1 MTEPMTMAEALRVR
15 LSETMGPVTFDA
27 LAPHLER
34 DAVVIVAAH
43 LDLVEA
49 GIAVAQDDT
58 EKVSGWIADGTFRK
72 PSASER
78 ARWKD
83 QMGREWMSVVVQ
95 PFVLVQ
101 DPPTS
106 SDLTSMS

>member
-1 MTEPMTMAEALRVR
+1 MTMEEALRVR
-15 LSETMGPVTFDA
+15 LRETMGPVTFDV

-34 DAVVIVAAH
+34 DAVVIVAPQ
-43 LDLVEA
+43 LELVDA
-49 GIAVAQDDT
+49 AVAVAQDDT
-58 EKVSGWIADGTFRK
+58 DKVSAWIADGTFRK
-72 PSASER
+72 PSAAER

-83 QMGREWMSVVVQ
+83 QMGREWMSVIVQ

-106 SDLTSMS
+106 SDLTSIS